1 MRNKMRIK
9 PGIALKRGS
18 GNISRIEPNF
28 TAFARVTFASDTGHC
43 QDEGFFANSG
53 LALWPN
59 IQQKT
64 FAVAIPQRRAVAEKG
79 RWHDK
84 ASDRFRLIDDQ
95 RFELNEL
102 HVDQIGTRM
111 EPHCV

>member
-64 FAVAIPQRRAVAEKG
+64 FAVAIPQRRARRRKG
-79 RWHDK
+79 SLARQ
-84 ASDRFRLIDDQ
+84 SLGSIPVDRRPAV
-95 RFELNEL
+95 RTE
-102 HVDQIGTRM
+102 
-111 EPHCV
+111 